1 MSLILMYSDL
11 HLRDE
16 RKDDCALVLDKVI
29 DTAQRIQDKTK
40 REVTI
45 LNGGDTF
52 NTRGLIRTSCWD
64 LFYQKCEQMHSKG
77 FKKII
82 IVGNHDQEDKAGDTH
97 PMRVFTKW
105 KGWSVVDKP
114 MELPDYPKSIFFPY
128 MSVSAI
134 EAFFD
139 SDESGSKWKGFDAFV
154 HWGVRG
160 AKRNDSNVDADGVP
174 IEWLKRFRAVYS
186 GHYHYRSVYK
196 NLQYIG
202 SPMQQNFGEMGQDKG
217 LLLLDQKSGKS
228 SFLEIKG
235 LPKHRE
241 IEVVDGKISEH
252 DKFSDEDFLR
262 VIVKGDVETTSKV
275 THGWVA
281 ERFKARDV
289 KIERLV
295 SEKHFSRMS
304 LKSEDILN
312 QSQIMN
318 KYVDFVSTKLDKKK
332 LLTVGQ
338 DFI

>member
-29 DTAQRIQDKTK
+29 ETAQKIQDKTK

-52 NTRGLIRTSCWD
+52 NTRGLIRTSCFD
-64 LFYQKCEQMHSKG
+64 LFYKKCEQMHSKG

-105 KGWSVVDKP
+105 KGWHVVDKP
-114 MELPDYPKSIFFPY
+114 VELPEYPKSIFFPY
-128 MSVSAI
+128 MSVGAI
-134 EAFFD
+134 GAFFD
-139 SDESGSKWKGFDAFV
+139 SDESGSQWKGFDAFV

-160 AKRNDSNVDADGVP
+160 AKRNDYNVDSDGVP
-174 IEWLKRFRAVYS
+174 TEWLKRFRAVYS
-186 GHYHYRSVYK
+186 GHYHYRSVYQ
-196 NLQYIG
+196 NVQYIG

-228 SFLEIKG
+228 SFLGLRG
-235 LPKHRE
+235 LPQHRE
-241 IEVVDGKISEH
+241 IEIVDGDIVKHE
-252 DKFSDEDFLR
+252 KFSEKDFLR
-262 VIVKGDVETTSKV
+262 VIVKGDVETAAKV
-275 THGWVA
+275 THGWIA
-281 ERFKARDV
+281 ERFKAADV
-289 KIERLV
+289 KIERQV
-295 SEKHFSRMS
+295 SEKHYSRLN

-312 QSQIMN
+312 QSQIMT
-318 KYVDFVSTKLDKKK
+318 KYVDFIETKLDKKRIMS
-332 LLTVGQ
+332 VGQ